1 MNMDIIFYVGFF
13 LVCTGGA
20 SLDSNGTGYI
30 IALTLCAAG
39 ILCMAVYLAYLY
51 WNARQIEK
59 AKQKRVIQRMLERE
73 RRRAS

>member
-39 ILCMAVYLAYLY
+39 LY
-51 WNARQIEK
+51 TLFDALDKADWNETEIETRAKWLFEHAKDAWQI
-59 AKQKRVIQRMLERE
+59 
-73 RRRAS
+73 